1 MIQVAYSD
9 TTPGVAQTYDA
20 LGRVVSVSDA
30 SGTRTNVYDADGNL
44 ASETFSGIN
53 KTIVRHYDSFGR
65 STGYSVGNTRKTT
78 LSYDAASGRLVGMV
92 AGSDSF
98 AWEYLAG
105 TNLKSKLTYPN
116 AATAEWTYEAERD
129 LIACVKNTVNGNV
142 ISQYDYTHDALG
154 RRVSAVKSG
163 TMMTASENL
172 AYGYN
177 ARSELVSAVSDTDA
191 NYNYAYA
198 FDHIGNRATEAVAG
212 TENAYATN
220 SLNQYLSVTPA
231 ESSAFNPSYDADGN
245 MTSVQTSTGTWNVE
259 YNAENRP
266 VRWTNAATGTVITMT
281 FDSQGRR
288 TEYKSVTNGTQ
299 NTWLRFL
306 YDGYLCV
313 QVLYSN
319 EPYNVFKEFVWEPTE
334 PVATRPLVF
343 RYAPNSLN
351 LFYAFDG
358 NKNVSDV
365 FYRLN
370 SNGIGAHY
378 DYAPFGAVT
387 RTHSDSS
394 ASFDIVSLNPF
405 RFSSEYYDSELDL
418 VYYNYRHYSPSLGR
432 FLSRDPI
439 AEQGGLNLYAF
450 VKNKVI
456 YGNDI
461 RGLTLLYTERKVS
474 FDEIWKIN
482 TGSYALTIDGKTMH
496 PGAAIPRLGAIS
508 SSKFLETQKGSC
520 FCAQVISAPKI
531 EIHVL
536 TLLPNTQFYKS
547 KSGSEYTFSDQA
559 MRDLEQHEG
568 RRLSV
573 YQNAD
578 KAFFVPTETTGS
590 VALKCGQICRRTKS
604 EARYALEHYILLL
617 QLEATLQAAH
627 YIDEEQ
633 KRIGFENTGWD
644 VDVKTHD
651 NWEELYFKRLKPEVV
666 QTVRPAIAT
675 WSTPCPE
682 SNS

>member
-1 MIQVAYSD
+1 SD
-9 TTPGVAQTYDA
+9 TTPGVSQTYDA

-44 ASETFSGIN
+44 TSETFSGIN

-163 TMMTASENL
+163 TMMAASENL

-231 ESSAFNPSYDADGN
+231 ESPAFNPSYDADGN

-418 VYYNYRHYSPSLGR
+418 VYYNYRHYSPAHGR

-439 AEQGGLNLYAF
+439 AERGGLNLYAF
-450 VKNKVI
+450 VGNTPTTHTDSLGLRLKTVVLKGGLGVWAGELSYEEMTDTCKPSISNLTVLKSNVDNPFTYVSLLVI
-456 YGNDI
+456 D
-461 RGLTLLYTERKVS
+461 LVEVS
-474 FDEIWKIN
+474 IE
-482 TGSYALTIDGKTMH
+482 
-496 PGAAIPRLGAIS
+496 
-508 SSKFLETQKGSC
+508 
-520 FCAQVISAPKI
+520 QVINKELRPIKKELCFLPPSFVCRGSRQTVSYEVGIKYSIRWFSIPL
-531 EIHVL
+531 EIPML
-536 TLLPNTQFYKS
+536 DISIGIP
-547 KSGSEYTFSDQA
+547 E
-559 MRDLEQHEG
+559 
-568 RRLSV
+568 
-573 YQNAD
+573 
-578 KAFFVPTETTGS
+578 
-590 VALKCGQICRRTKS
+590 
-604 EARYALEHYILLL
+604 
-617 QLEATLQAAH
+617 EAT
-627 YIDEEQ
+627 YTKI
-633 KRIGFENTGWD
+633 ISVTGRCCRD
-644 VDVKTHD
+644 S
-651 NWEELYFKRLKPEVV
+651 
-666 QTVRPAIAT
+666 I
-675 WSTPCPE
+675 
-682 SNS
+682 